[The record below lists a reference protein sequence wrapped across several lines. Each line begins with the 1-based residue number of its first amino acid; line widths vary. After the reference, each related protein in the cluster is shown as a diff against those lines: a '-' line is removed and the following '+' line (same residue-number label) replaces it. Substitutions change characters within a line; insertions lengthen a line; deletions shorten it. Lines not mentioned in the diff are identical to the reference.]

1 MLSRSEGSE
10 GAPALSHRSAADCG
24 ARCGLDGPPGG
35 RKGRAAAEGAYGEV
49 KVFTRMESRVDGV
62 RPSQLHVRRAQER
75 HSVQSAKPMR
85 PGG

>member
-10 GAPALSHRSAADCG
+10 GAPALSRRSAADCG
-24 ARCGLDGPPGG
+24 ARCGLDGPPG
-35 RKGRAAAEGAYGEV
+35 RWKGRAAAEGAYGEV

-62 RPSQLHVRRAQER
+62 RPSLHVRGAQER
-75 HSVQSAKPMR
+75 HGVQSAKAMR